1 MSSSQ
6 ERIRRLDEDWSGI
19 TDPALRKK
27 LQNKLNQR
35 ALRARKRQDRQQ
47 ALRLQQA
54 KENSQAALPRSYAL
68 ILPRLEPPQVENKIL
83 SLRRPH
89 KQPTTLVEAVALMD
103 RFNAAAYAR
112 YHAADPCLDHLFTL
126 SKFNVLRAFVDNMAA
141 LGLSIEAM
149 GDDVI
154 SPFNM
159 TAPGNPSRQSLPA
172 SLFPTSTQC
181 TISHHPWLDCFPFPR
196 MRDNLVQAA
205 GSFNDCELCTDIVDP
220 TNGDIGMM
228 VWGDPWL
235 PQSWE
240 VSQLFVAKWAWV
252 IQGCPEI
259 IVHSNYWRG
268 RRGLGRLQVG
278 TA

>member
-35 ALRARKRQDRQQ
+35 ALRRRAETPRP
-47 ALRLQQA
+47 ATGSA
-54 KENSQAALPRSYAL
+54 PAAGQRE
-68 ILPRLEPPQVENKIL
+68 EPGCLAPVIC
-83 SLRRPH
+83 SHTPS
-89 KQPTTLVEAVALMD
+89 TGAVPALMD

-141 LGLSIEAM
+141 LRLSIEAM

-159 TAPGNPSRQSLPA
+159 NSPGNPSRQGLPA

-196 MRDNLVQAA
+196 MRDNLVKAA
-205 GSFNDCELCTDIVDP
+205 DSFNDCELCTDIVDP

-252 IQGCPEI
+252 IEGCPEI
-259 IVHSNYWRG
+259 IVHSNYWRA
-268 RRGLGRLQVG
+268 RRGLGRLKVG
-278 TA
+278 AV

>member
-1 MSSSQ
+1 MSSPK

-27 LQNKLNQR
+27 LQNKINQR
-35 ALRARKRQDRQQ
+35 ALPRKRQERQE
-47 ALRLQQA
+47 AMRLQQA
-54 KENSQAALPRSYAL
+54 RKQSQAALPRSYAP
-68 ILPRLEPPQVENKIL
+68 ILPRPEHFQVEDQIL
-83 SLRRPH
+83 SPRRPH
-89 KQPTTLVEAVALMD
+89 TQPTTLIEAVAMMT
-103 RFNAAAYAR
+103 RFSAAAYDR
-112 YHAADPCLDHLFTL
+112 YYAADPCLDHLFTL
-126 SKFNVLRAFVDNMAA
+126 SKFNVLRAFVDNMVT
-141 LGLSIEAM
+141 LGLSIDAM

-159 TAPGNPSRQSLPA
+159 AFPGNPSRQTLPA

-196 MRDNLVQAA
+196 MRDNLVRAA
-205 GSFNDCELCTDIVDP
+205 DSFNDCELCTDIVDP

-240 VSQLFVAKWAWV
+240 VSQLFVTKWAWV
-252 IQGCPEI
+252 IEGCPEI

-268 RRGLGRLQVG
+268 RRGLQRLKVG
-278 TA
+278 AT